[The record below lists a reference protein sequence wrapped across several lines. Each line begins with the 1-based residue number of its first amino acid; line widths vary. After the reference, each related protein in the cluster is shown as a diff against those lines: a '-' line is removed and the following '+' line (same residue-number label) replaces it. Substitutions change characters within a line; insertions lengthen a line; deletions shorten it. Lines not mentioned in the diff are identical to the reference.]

1 MEVPEMTWER
11 LITDLDNLRCR
22 VMELKDAAEIERQQT
37 DDTLKG
43 SEERFRTLFENAPVC
58 ITITRKERILFVNR
72 ACASMFGFR
81 NASELRHK
89 PVVECFAPQCRQD
102 IMERMTRR
110 ERGEHVSKMY
120 ETVGLRKDGSTFPI
134 YIETSVIDLP
144 DGCANVAFISDITER
159 KQIESKMVNN
169 YERLEKSLE
178 QTVKSLSYIVGMR
191 DPCTADHQVRVA
203 GIACE
208 IASELGMP
216 KEQII
221 AIKTAAL
228 VHDIGKT
235 LVPAEILSKPGML
248 NGLEWSL
255 VHSHVQASYNIVK
268 TIDFLWP
275 VAEIVLQHHERLN
288 GSGYPRGLS
297 GDNIVK
303 EARILA
309 IADVIEAMAS
319 DRPYRPAFPLEMA
332 LDELWHNKGV
342 LYDPDAVEVCLK
354 LFYWPALAPG
364 ARLQQV
370 LGFSG
375 GRQSPTEA

>member
-1 MEVPEMTWER
+1 VGFSWGGKVVEVPETTWEQ
-11 LITDLDNLRCR
+11 LITELDNLHCR

-37 DDTLKG
+37 DNTLKE
-43 SEERFRTLFENAPVC
+43 SEERFRTLFENAPVS
-58 ITITRKERILFVNR
+58 IIITRNERVLFVNR
-72 ACASMFGFR
+72 ACVFMFGFR
-81 NASELRHK
+81 NASELRNK
-89 PVVECFAPQCRQD
+89 SVVECVAPRCRQEV
-102 IMERMTRR
+102 MERMAGRA
-110 ERGEHVSKMY
+110 RGEHVSKMY
-120 ETVGLRKDGSTFPI
+120 EAVGLRKDGSAFPI
-134 YIETSVIDLP
+134 YIETSAIDLP

-159 KQIESKMVNN
+159 KQVESMMVNN
-169 YERLEKSLE
+169 YEKLEKSFE
-178 QTVKSLSYIVGMR
+178 QTVKSLSYVAGMK
-191 DPCTADHQVRVA
+191 DPCTAEHQVRVA

-208 IASELGMP
+208 IASELGMS

-221 AIKTAAL
+221 VIKTAAL

-235 LVPAEILSKPGML
+235 LVPAEILSKPGAL

-255 VHSHVQASYNIVK
+255 VQSHVQAGYEIVK
-268 TIDFLWP
+268 TIEFSWP

-297 GDNIVK
+297 GDNIAK

-309 IADVIEAMAS
+309 IADVVEAMAS

-354 LFYWPALAPG
+354 PFY
-364 ARLQQV
+364 
-370 LGFSG
+370 
-375 GRQSPTEA
+375 

>member
-11 LITDLDNLRCR
+11 LVTDLDNLRCR

-37 DDTLKG
+37 DDTLKE
-43 SEERFRTLFENAPVC
+43 SEERFRTLFENAPVG
-58 ITITRKERILFVNR
+58 ITITRQDRILFVNR
-72 ACASMFGFR
+72 AFASMFGFG

-89 PVVECFAPQCRQD
+89 PVVECFAPEYRPD
-102 IMERMTRR
+102 ISEKIIRR
-110 ERGEHVSKMY
+110 ERGEHVPTMQ
-120 ETVGLRKDGSTFPI
+120 ETVGLRRDGSTFPI
-134 YIETSVIDLP
+134 YMETSVIDLP

-159 KQIESKMVNN
+159 KQIESIMINK
-169 YERLEKSLE
+169 YEKLEKSLE
-178 QTVKSLSYIVGMR
+178 QTVKSLSYIAGMR
-191 DPCTADHQVRVA
+191 DTCTADHQVRVA

-221 AIKTAAL
+221 VIKTAAL

-255 VHSHVQASYNIVK
+255 VQSHVQAGYNIVK
-268 TIDFLWP
+268 TIDLSWP

-297 GDNIVK
+297 GDGIVK

-309 IADVIEAMAS
+309 IADVLEAMAS

-342 LYDPDAVEVCLK
+342 LYDPDAVDVCLK
-354 LFYWPALAPG
+354 PFY
-364 ARLQQV
+364 
-370 LGFSG
+370 
-375 GRQSPTEA
+375 

>member
-1 MEVPEMTWER
+1 MDLSAMPWER
-11 LITDLDNLRCR
+11 LVNELDNLRCR
-22 VMELKDAAEIERQQT
+22 VMELKDVAEIERRQS
-37 DDTLKG
+37 DDALKE
-43 SEERFRTLFENAPVC
+43 SQERFRTLFENAPVG
-58 ITITRKERILFVNR
+58 ITITRQERILFVNR

-81 NASELRHK
+81 NPSEMQNK
-89 PVVECFAPQCRQD
+89 PLVDCFSPQCRPD
-102 IMERMTRR
+102 ILERIAGRQ
-110 ERGEHVSKMY
+110 RGEHVPKMH
-120 ETVGLRKDGSTFPI
+120 ETVGLRKDGSVFPI
-134 YIETSVIDLP
+134 YAESSTINLP
-144 DGCANVAFISDITER
+144 DGCADVTFISDITER
-159 KQIESKMVNN
+159 KQIESMMARN

-178 QTVKSLSYIVGMR
+178 QTVKSLSYIAGMR

-203 GIACE
+203 DIASE
-208 IASELGMP
+208 IASELGLP

-228 VHDIGKT
+228 IHDIGKT
-235 LVPAEILSKPGML
+235 LVPTEILSKPGLL

-255 VHSHVQASYNIVK
+255 VQSHVQSSYNIIK
-268 TIDFLWP
+268 TIDFSWP

-297 GDNIVK
+297 GDGIVK

-354 LFYWPALAPG
+354 PFY
-364 ARLQQV
+364 
-370 LGFSG
+370 
-375 GRQSPTEA
+375 

>member
-1 MEVPEMTWER
+1 M
-11 LITDLDNLRCR
+11 
-22 VMELKDAAEIERQQT
+22 
-37 DDTLKG
+37 
-43 SEERFRTLFENAPVC
+43 
-58 ITITRKERILFVNR
+58 
-72 ACASMFGFR
+72 
-81 NASELRHK
+81 
-89 PVVECFAPQCRQD
+89 
-102 IMERMTRR
+102 
-110 ERGEHVSKMY
+110 
-120 ETVGLRKDGSTFPI
+120 DGSTFPI

-159 KQIESKMVNN
+159 KQIESLMINK

-178 QTVKSLSYIVGMR
+178 QTVKSLSYIAGMR

-203 GIACE
+203 SIACE

-221 AIKTAAL
+221 IIKTAAL

-235 LVPAEILSKPGML
+235 LVPAEILSKPGIL

-255 VHSHVQASYNIVK
+255 VQSHVQASYDIVK
-268 TIDFLWP
+268 TIDLSWP

-297 GDNIVK
+297 GDGIVK

-354 LFYWPALAPG
+354 PFY
-364 ARLQQV
+364 
-370 LGFSG
+370 
-375 GRQSPTEA
+375 